1 MNRYRITT
9 LVDITRSNAS
19 RSETDRLKLG
29 QQANFNTLL
38 QTIGMRSNIE
48 WYRDPEMHTGTLPE
62 PFEGK
67 ANHWIWEFES
77 ERDQVFQKGTDP
89 VGLLLD
95 DLNNVPIIPNL
106 KNSADIYPAAFQ
118 TQGNQLNI
126 WVEII

>member
-48 WYRDPEMHTGTLPE
+48 WYRDPEMYTGVLPK

-67 ANHWIWEFES
+67 ANHWVWEFES